1 MRNATLV
8 EYVTVAFAELHVK
21 SYVGSTLLALLF
33 VTQGC
38 GATVEHTYVPSAM
51 PAAPAPRH
59 RATVVIA
66 LPSIR
71 APGAPIHWSTNM
83 LSSATTSATVTI
95 GNKRVGPIAL
105 SAANKHCVAE
115 TAGLA
120 CTIFAAAKPGQSKK
134 IVVQTYASGV
144 RLPLARGETTAN
156 VYPGSNV
163 IAIEM
168 AGVARKLKVRAA
180 AKTLTHGQYL
190 LDKVYVDAIDAAHAV
205 IPSVSRVDSKGTSF
219 TIDLQY
225 SGFSNGMTEWGY
237 YYYFPFGDLVNAFAY
252 DGIGSGTET
261 VTAVPTQRYG
271 SKADVPPAKT
281 TLTVVAGSTSLAPLM
296 FGDFVQTQTRYGLAT
311 LAQFA
316 LNGSSSG
323 SSAPV
328 RQFMN
333 SYFTRGDSGTTSWP
347 VYGEDAR
354 GNFWIGNTHLSNS
367 LAVLGTV
374 KLPSNLLF
382 PVAADRHG
390 HLYALAQ
397 ESQCAVYEYPNHYGS
412 LTPIREIDGPCGS
425 LVTTDASGN
434 VYVADTFFVP
444 VSGGD
449 QEAFGVQEFAANG
462 GSGHLAPIRT
472 MVVAKGNIPYGE
484 GFIGLDVDDAGNV
497 YVAAQTENFPSPSP
511 SLRVYKFAPGKTSG
525 TVQLGGVQ
533 VGGFAVDGAGDIYAE
548 VGTSN
553 PEATEIQEFAPGAT
567 TPVHIFSG
575 GNYRTPILLPR

>member
-1 MRNATLV
+1 MRNATLA
-8 EYVTVAFAELHVK
+8 ECITVAFVGLHVK
-21 SYVGSTLLALLF
+21 SYVGGALLALLV

-38 GATVEHTYVPSAM
+38 GSTVERTYVPSPG
-51 PAAPAPRH
+51 PAAQAPRH
-59 RATVVIA
+59 VATLVIA
-66 LPSIR
+66 LPPVRAAR
-71 APGAPIHWSTNM
+71 APIDWSTNT
-83 LSSATTSATVTI
+83 LSSATTSATVTV
-95 GNKRVGPIAL
+95 GDKRVGPIAL
-105 SAANKHCVAE
+105 SAANKHCVTE
-115 TAGLA
+115 TAGLT
-120 CTIFAAAKPGQSKK
+120 CTLFAPAKPGQSKN
-134 IVVQTYASGV
+134 IFVETYASGV
-144 RLPLARGETTAN
+144 SLPLARGETTAN
-156 VYPGSNV
+156 VYPGSDV
-163 IAIEM
+163 ITIEM

-180 AKTLTHGQYL
+180 VKTLTHGQYL
-190 LDKVYVDAIDAAHAV
+190 LDKIYVDAIDAAHAV
-205 IPSVSRVDSKGTSF
+205 IPSVNRVDSEGHSF

-271 SKADVPPAKT
+271 AKADVPPAKT

-296 FGDFVQTQTRYGLAT
+296 FGEFVQTQTPYGIAT

-328 RQFMN
+328 RQFVN
-333 SYFTRGDSGTTSWP
+333 SYFTRNDSGTTTWP

-354 GNFWIGNTHLSNS
+354 GNFWIGNTRLSNS

-374 KLPSNLLF
+374 KLPPNLLF
-382 PVAADRHG
+382 PVAADRRG
-390 HLYALAQ
+390 HLYALTQ
-397 ESQCAVYEYPNHYGS
+397 ESQCAVYEYPHHYGS

-434 VYVADTFFVP
+434 VYVADTFYIP
-444 VSGGD
+444 ASGGE

-462 GSGHLAPIRT
+462 GSGHIAPIRT

-484 GFIGLDVDDAGNV
+484 GFIGLDVDDASNV

-511 SLRVYKFAPGKTSG
+511 SLRVYKFSPGKTSG

-567 TPVHIFSG
+567 TPMHTFSG